1 MRNITTNLLL
11 LLLLLLAAAPAAA
24 HGVRTEVA
32 VGAMTVATFAHEDG
46 APMAGV
52 PFTVQAPGSG
62 ETFLAGST
70 DLHGRVAFLP
80 DRVGAW
86 KVRVAGADGH
96 GAVVTIDVDSTAVA
110 MTRQEGAAVYAHDHE
125 KVELNAVAGGH
136 DHADDADHG
145 HVHEAPPREA
155 PITAGSRRSSGA
167 VVAGVGV
174 LVVVFGVVFI
184 LLRRRAG

>member
-1 MRNITTNLLL
+1 MRIVTTT
-11 LLLLLLAAAPAAA
+11 LLLLLLAAAPVAA

-32 VGAMTVATFAHEDG
+32 VGAMTVATFVHEDG

-52 PFTVQAPGSG
+52 PFTVQAPGDG
-62 ETFLAGST
+62 GTFLSGST

-80 DRVGAW
+80 DRAGAW

-96 GAVVTIDVDSTAVA
+96 GAVVTISVDSTAVA

-125 KVELNAVAGGH
+125 KVELDAAAGH
-136 DHADDADHG
+136 DHADGADHG
-145 HVHEAPPREA
+145 HVHEAQTREA
-155 PITAGSRRSSGA
+155 PLTGGSRRSSGA
-167 VVAGVGV
+167 VAAGVGV